1 MTTPHTRVQ
10 ALLDERGIEYETIH
24 HARDYT
30 AQETAAHTHTRGR
43 EFAKAVI
50 VKVGDGY
57 AMAVL
62 PSHHA
67 VDPER
72 LSRALGGERV
82 ELASEQEIARLLPDC
97 EVGAIPPFG
106 NLYDLPVYVSP
117 TLTEDR
123 TITCVAGTHEDAMRL
138 AYRDWES
145 ITKPRVV
152 DFSAAL
158 HGRRGAEAPRGG

>member
-1 MTTPHTRVQ
+1 MATPHTRVQ
-10 ALLDERGIEYETIH
+10 TLLEERGIRYERIH

-43 EFAKAVI
+43 EFAKAV
-50 VKVGDGY
+50 VVRVGDEY

-72 LSRALGGERV
+72 LSSALGGKPV
-82 ELASEQEIARLLPDC
+82 TLATEAEITKLLPDC

-106 NLYDLPVYVSP
+106 NLYDLPVYVSS
-117 TLTEDR
+117 TLTEDE
-123 TITCVAGTHEDAMRL
+123 TITCVAGTHEDALRL
-138 AYRDWES
+138 AYRDWQALVRPQV
-145 ITKPRVV
+145 I
-152 DFSAAL
+152 DFSVAL
-158 HGRRGAEAPRGG
+158 HGRRGAEGPGRA